1 MRLYFTAGEKFLLI
15 NLNLPFRIPAE
26 IFHDIFIPEKMG
38 ISSLTCYNT
47 RLIYISDAC
56 EEKNMKRS
64 LIIYIL
70 LAGVLL
76 WVLGACTP
84 PPQNPKEDE
93 PKSDA
98 DQVTPIEGESEI
110 ENQSPVSTESL
121 SGAPGEGLIG
131 EDMEPSEGDGETGV
145 TSSNQT
151 FPDNYFSGYT
161 TWPPDSIKPED
172 VETLRHARVVFE
184 TTKGIIKITL
194 FPDQAPLHSANL
206 VKLVQDGFYDGL
218 KFHRVMS
225 NFMSQGGDP
234 LGTGEGGP
242 TPDYTLPA
250 EIGLPHVQGS
260 MAAARTGGVDPATG
274 QEVNPEKRSSGSQF
288 YFVHTDTSAN
298 FLDGNYTVYGQIV
311 DGIDVNLSLT
321 VNYTNDGPIPDAQT
335 DSIVRATVEYG

>member
-1 MRLYFTAGEKFLLI
+1 
-15 NLNLPFRIPAE
+15 
-26 IFHDIFIPEKMG
+26 MG

-47 RLIYISDAC
+47 RLFYISDAC
-56 EEKNMKRS
+56 EEKNMKRT

-84 PPQNPKEDE
+84 PPQNPKDDE
-93 PKSDA
+93 PKVNANDEA
-98 DQVTPIEGESEI
+98 TTEGESEI
-110 ENQSPVSTESL
+110 EGQNPIGTESL
-121 SGAPGEGLIG
+121 SGAPGEGITSEG
-131 EDMEPSEGDGETGV
+131 MEPSEGDADAVTGALA
-145 TSSNQT
+145 SSQA
-151 FPDNYFSGYT
+151 FPDKYFAGYT
-161 TWPPDSIKPED
+161 SWPPDSIKPEE
-172 VETLRHARVVFE
+172 VEMLKHARVVFE
-184 TTKGIIKITL
+184 TTKGIIKVTL

-250 EIGLPHVQGS
+250 EIGLPHVAGS
-260 MAAARTGGVDPATG
+260 MAAARTGGVDPTTG

-298 FLDGNYTVYGQIV
+298 FLDNNYTVYGQIV
-311 DGIDVNLSLT
+311 EGNDVNLSLT
-321 VNYTNDGPIPDAQT
+321 VNYDKNSRPIPGAQT
-335 DSIVRATVEYG
+335 DSIVRAWVEYF